1 MLHLQHQI
9 VPVETYGSWIANTSP
24 IRTCIEAMN
33 PSTSWSSSSSK
44 PNRPA
49 EDEFENDDEDDG
61 AVPGKSHLRD
71 G

>member
-1 MLHLQHQI
+1 MDSEHLPNSD
-9 VPVETYGSWIANTSP
+9 VL
-24 IRTCIEAMN
+24 EAMN